1 MPQRSLVRDGVIA
14 GLIGGASVAIWFF
27 VVDLIAGHPFYTP
40 AVLGAAVLSVLGP
53 GQDSMAFHVVFY
65 TIVHFAAFALLG
77 VVVNALLHAGER
89 EPGVFIGLLILFVAF
104 QLAFYGFTAFLAEG
118 PTFGGLAWWQIGA
131 ANLVAAAMMWLYL
144 RRSHPNA
151 GKKLSF
157 MLEGG
162 DSASL
167 KPRQT
172 D

>member
-1 MPQRSLVRDGVIA
+1 MPQRSIVRDGVIA

-40 AVLGAAVLSVLGP
+40 AVLGAAVLSILGP
-53 GQDSMAFHVVFY
+53 GQDSMAFHVAFY
-65 TIVHFAAFALLG
+65 TVFHFAAFSLLG
-77 VVVNALLHAGER
+77 VLVNALLHAGER

-104 QLAFYGFTAFLAEG
+104 QLAFYGFTAFIAQG
-118 PTFGGLAWWQIGA
+118 PTFGEMAWWQIGV
-131 ANLVAAAMMWLYL
+131 ANLVAAVMMWLYL
-144 RRSHPNA
+144 RRVHPNA

-162 DSASL
+162 DAGPMQ
-167 KPRQT
+167 PRNS